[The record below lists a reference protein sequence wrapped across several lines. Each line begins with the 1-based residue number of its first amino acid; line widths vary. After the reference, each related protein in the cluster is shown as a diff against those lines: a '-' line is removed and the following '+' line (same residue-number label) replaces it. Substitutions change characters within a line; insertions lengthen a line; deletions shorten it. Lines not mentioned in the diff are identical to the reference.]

1 MALSVMNL
9 QEAHA
14 KALLVD
20 RTALTEAQ
28 HAGDVLGGHERL
40 LDAYRTDVR
49 PLCAKVRAGLGAAE
63 DPIAALRASGYAERM
78 TEERGDSTAVT
89 GGWGR

>member
-1 MALSVMNL
+1 MVVSVVNL

-14 KALLVD
+14 KARLVD
-20 RTALTEAQ
+20 RDALAEARQ
-28 HAGDVLGGHERL
+28 EGDVLRGHEVL

-49 PLCAKVRAGLGAAE
+49 PECARARAALGAAE
-63 DPIAALRASGYAERM
+63 DPVKELRESGYAERIAA
-78 TEERGDSTAVT
+78 ERGSTVSVA